1 MEERSFEEFYE
12 KEYSAVL
19 AFARVLTGDL
29 TRAEDVAQDAFAAAL
44 EAWDTVDNAAGWIR
58 RVTANKSHS
67 AWRRRYAEQRALRR
81 VSGPIRVGMELPS
94 DTEHFWDEVR
104 HLPRRQAQTIALF
117 YLEDLSVSD
126 IAGLL
131 ACSESTARVHL
142 MRGRRTLA
150 KRLDLEQ

>member
-1 MEERSFEEFYE
+1 MEDRSFEEFYE

-29 TRAEDVAQDAFAAAL
+29 TRAEDVAHDAFVAAL
-44 EAWDTVDNAAGWIR
+44 EAWDTLENAAGWIR

-67 AWRRRYAEQRALRR
+67 AWRRRYAEQRALNR
-81 VSGPIRVGMELPS
+81 VPKPMLIGVDLPS
-94 DTEHFWDEVR
+94 DTEYFWDEVR
-104 HLPRRQAQTIALF
+104 RLPRRQAQVIALF
-117 YLEDLSVSD
+117 YLEDRSVSD
-126 IAGLL
+126 IAALL

-150 KRLDLEQ
+150 KRLDLEP